1 MKDMDMN
8 HTKMNMNDMN
18 HTKMNMNDSNAMQ
31 MDHSKM
37 DMSDMDMSGSHMMMH
52 GGHMMDMGDLR
63 KKFWISLVLA
73 IPVFILSPFMG
84 INLPF
89 QAHFPGSDW
98 VVLILA
104 SILFFYGGKPFITGA
119 RGELAEKQPAM
130 MTLITMG
137 ISVAYIYSLYAF
149 VMNDLIHSKTHVMD
163 FFWELASLIV
173 IMLLGHWIEMKSTMS
188 AGNALQKIASLV
200 PNTVHMVHGDTTMDH
215 DISMVKSNDIVEIRA
230 GESIPLDGHIIS
242 GESYINESL
251 ITGESKAIKKGLG
264 QKVVGGSINGEGTIR
279 VQVDKTASEGYL
291 SQISKL
297 VSDAQGSRS
306 KTQMLADRVSSW
318 LFYAALS
325 VGILAFIYWL
335 IFGDMNTALNRLV
348 TVLVIACPHAL
359 GLAIPL
365 VMSRSTSI
373 AATNGLI
380 IRDNQAMEN
389 SRKID
394 YIAMDKTGTLTEG
407 KFTVNGL
414 QSADKSID
422 NEKLLS
428 IIAGIESGSS
438 HPIAN
443 SVVQYAKDKKVEPT
457 ILDNIQAIKGYG
469 MSGQLND
476 QTYYLVNMKY
486 LNENKINVDK
496 TLVQTYLDKGN
507 TISYLVVDQKVLGFV
522 ALGDRIKKNTVE
534 FIKELK
540 ARNITP
546 IMLTGDN
553 KEAAA
558 IMAKQM
564 GITEFRAEL
573 LPEDK
578 NQVIKQLELD
588 GHHVMMVGDG
598 INDAPSL
605 AAATIGVAIGAGTD
619 VAIDSADVIL
629 YNSDPSDIIK
639 FLKLSHNTYRK
650 TVENLWWGAGY
661 NIIAIPLAAGILAGI
676 GFVLSPAVGAVVMS
690 LSTVVVALNALTLKM

>member
-1 MKDMDMN
+1 MNNEEMHDMKNMD
-8 HTKMNMNDMN
+8 
-18 HTKMNMNDSNAMQ
+18 
-31 MDHSKM
+31 MDHST
-37 DMSDMDMSGSHMMMH
+37 MDMSGSHMMMH

-63 KKFWISLVLA
+63 QKFWISLVLA

-84 INLPF
+84 LNLPF
-89 QAHFPGSDW
+89 QVQFPGSDW
-98 VVLILA
+98 IVLVLA
-104 SILFFYGGKPFITGA
+104 TILFFYGGKPFITGA
-119 RGELAEKQPAM
+119 KGELMSKQPAM

-149 VMNDLIHSKTHVMD
+149 VENNLLHSSTHIMD

-200 PNTVHMVHGDTTMDH
+200 PSKVHMVHDDQTMDH
-215 DISMVKSNDIVEIRA
+215 DISMVKAGNVIEVRA
-230 GESIPLDGHIIS
+230 GESVPLDGHIIS
-242 GESYINESL
+242 GSSYINESL
-251 ITGESKAIKKGLG
+251 ITGESKAIKKEVSS
-264 QKVVGGSINGEGTIR
+264 KVVGGSINGEGTIR
-279 VQVDKTASEGYL
+279 VKVDKSANEGYL

-297 VSDAQGSRS
+297 VSDAQNNRS
-306 KTQMLADRVSSW
+306 KTQMLADKVSSW
-318 LFYAALS
+318 LFYAALT
-325 VGILAFIYWL
+325 VGIIAFVYWL

-348 TVLVIACPHAL
+348 AVLVIACPHAL

-394 YIAMDKTGTLTEG
+394 YVAMDKTGTLTEG

-414 QSADKSID
+414 QSVDKSID
-422 NEKLLS
+422 NKNLLA
-428 IIAGIESGSS
+428 IIAGIEGGSS
-438 HPIAN
+438 HPIA
-443 SVVQYAKDKKVEPT
+443 SSIVSYAKDKEIQPAA
-457 ILDNIQAIKGYG
+457 IDNIKALKGYG
-469 MSGQLND
+469 MSASFDNRQ
-476 QTYYLVNMKY
+476 YYLVNMKY
-486 LNENKINVDK
+486 LNEHEISLDK
-496 TLVQTYLDKGN
+496 KLVQTYLDKGN
-507 TISYLVVDQKVLGFV
+507 TISYLVADKRVLGFV
-522 ALGDRIKKNTVE
+522 ALGDRIKKNTIE

-564 GITEFRAEL
+564 GIDEFRAEL

-578 NQVIKQLELD
+578 HQVIKQLELS
-588 GHHVMMVGDG
+588 GHHVLMVGDG

-605 AAATIGVAIGAGTD
+605 ASATIGVAIGAGTD
-619 VAIDSADVIL
+619 VAIDSADVVL

-639 FLKLSHNTYRK
+639 FLKLSHNTYKK

>member
-1 MKDMDMN
+1 MKDMNGM
-8 HTKMNMNDMN
+8 KMNDN
-18 HTKMNMNDSNAMQ
+18 
-31 MDHSKM
+31 DHSDM
-37 DMSDMDMSGSHMMMH
+37 DMSGMDMSGSHMMMH

-73 IPVFILSPFMG
+73 IPVFVLSPFMG
-84 INLPF
+84 LNLPF
-89 QAHFPGSDW
+89 QVQFPGSDW
-98 VVLILA
+98 IVLVLATILY
-104 SILFFYGGKPFITGA
+104 FYGGKPFITGA
-119 RGELAEKQPAM
+119 KGELQSKQPAM

-149 VMNDLIHSKTHVMD
+149 VMNDLVHSPQHIMD
-163 FFWELASLIV
+163 FFWELSSLIV

-200 PNTVHMVHGDTTMDH
+200 PDQVHMVHEGKTMDH
-215 DISMVKSNDIVEIRA
+215 DISMVKDGDVVEIRA
-230 GESIPLDGHIIS
+230 GESVPLDGHIVS
-242 GESYINESL
+242 GSSYINESL
-251 ITGESKAIKKGLG
+251 ITGESKAVKKEVGS
-264 QKVVGGSINGEGTIR
+264 KVVGGSINGEGTIR
-279 VQVDKTASEGYL
+279 VKVDKAANEGYL

-297 VSDAQGSRS
+297 VSDAQNNRS
-306 KTQMLADRVSSW
+306 KTQMLADKVSSW

-325 VGILAFIYWL
+325 VGIIAFVYWL

-348 TVLVIACPHAL
+348 AVLVIACPHAL

-414 QSADKSID
+414 KSID
-422 NEKLLS
+422 STIDDNKLLS
-428 IIAGIESGSS
+428 VIAGIESGSS

-443 SVVQYAKDKKVEPT
+443 SIVQYAKDKKIEIANFEDV
-457 ILDNIQAIKGYG
+457 QAIKGYG
-469 MSGQLND
+469 MSGKLESHE
-476 QTYYLVNMKY
+476 YYLVNMKY
-486 LNENKINVDK
+486 LKNENIPVDNK
-496 TLVQTYLDKGN
+496 LVQTYLDKGN
-507 TISYLVVDQKVLGFV
+507 TISYLVADKKVLGFV
-522 ALGDRIKKNTVE
+522 ALGDRIKKNTIE

-553 KEAAA
+553 KDAAA

-564 GITEFRAEL
+564 GIDEFRAEL

-578 NQVIKQLELD
+578 NKVIKQLELS

-629 YNSDPSDIIK
+629 YNSDPFDIIK
-639 FLKLSHNTYRK
+639 FLKLSHHTYQK

-661 NIIAIPLAAGILAGI
+661 NIIAIPLAAGILAGV
-676 GFVLSPAVGAVVMS
+676 GFVLSPAVGAIVMS
-690 LSTVVVALNALTLKM
+690 LSTVVVAINALTLKM

>member
-1 MKDMDMN
+1 MKDGENMKDMDMK
-8 HTKMNMNDMN
+8 HSDM
-18 HTKMNMNDSNAMQ
+18 K
-31 MDHSKM
+31 MDHSN
-37 DMSDMDMSGSHMMMH
+37 MSGGHDMMMH

-63 KKFWISLVLA
+63 QKFWISLVLA
-73 IPVFILSPFMG
+73 IPIFILSPFMG
-84 INLPF
+84 MKLPF
-89 QAHFPGSDW
+89 QFQFLGSDW
-98 VVLILA
+98 LVLVLA
-104 SILFFYGGKPFITGA
+104 SGLYFYGGKPFLTGA
-119 RGELAEKQPAM
+119 RGELAEKKPAM

-149 VMNDLIHSKTHVMD
+149 VMNDLLHSQNHIMD

-200 PNTVHMVHGDTTMDH
+200 PNQVHMVHDDKTMDH
-215 DISMVKSNDIVEIRA
+215 DISMVKAGDVVEIRA
-230 GESIPLDGHIIS
+230 GESIPLDGHVIS
-242 GESYINESL
+242 GESYVNESL
-251 ITGESKAIKKGLG
+251 ITGEPKAVKKTLDS
-264 QKVVGGSINGEGTIR
+264 KVVGGSINGEGTIR
-279 VQVDKTASEGYL
+279 VKVDKTAGEGYL

-297 VSDAQGSRS
+297 VSDAQNNRS
-306 KTQMLADRVSSW
+306 KTQILADRVSGW

-325 VGILAFIYWL
+325 VGIVAFIYWL
-335 IFGDMNTALNRLV
+335 IFGNLNTALNILV

-394 YIAMDKTGTLTEG
+394 YVAMDKTGTLTEG

-414 QSADKSID
+414 QSLDSSID
-422 NEKLLS
+422 NEKLLA

-438 HPIAN
+438 HPIA
-443 SVVQYAKDKKVEPT
+443 SSIVQYAKDQNVESVT
-457 ILDNIQAIKGYG
+457 LDDIQAIKGYG
-469 MSGQLND
+469 MSGTFDGNK
-476 QTYYLVNMKY
+476 YYLINMKY
-486 LNENKINVDK
+486 LNENKIPLDK
-496 TLVQTYLDKGN
+496 EKVQSYLDQGN
-507 TISYLVVDQKVLGFV
+507 TISYLVLEQKVLGFV
-522 ALGDRIKKNTVE
+522 ALGDRIKENTVQ
-534 FIKELK
+534 FIKDLK

-553 KEAAA
+553 KESAA

-564 GITEFRAEL
+564 GIDEFRAEL

-578 NQVIKQLELD
+578 HQVIEQLEAS
-588 GHHVMMVGDG
+588 GHHVLMVGDG

-619 VAIDSADVIL
+619 VAIDSADVVL

-661 NIIAIPLAAGILAGI
+661 NIIAIPLAAGVLAGV
-676 GFVLSPAVGAVVMS
+676 GFILSPAIGAVVMS
-690 LSTVVVALNALTLKM
+690 LSTVVVALNALTLRM

>member
-1 MKDMDMN
+1 MNNEEMHDMKNMD
-8 HTKMNMNDMN
+8 
-18 HTKMNMNDSNAMQ
+18 
-31 MDHSKM
+31 MDHSTM
-37 DMSDMDMSGSHMMMH
+37 DMSENHMMMH
-52 GGHMMDMGDLR
+52 GGHMMNMGDLR
-63 KKFWISLVLA
+63 QKFWISLVLA

-84 INLPF
+84 LNLPF
-89 QAHFPGSDW
+89 QVQFPGSDW
-98 VVLILA
+98 IVLVLA
-104 SILFFYGGKPFITGA
+104 TILFFYGGKPFISGA
-119 RGELAEKQPAM
+119 KGELMSKQPAM

-149 VMNDLIHSKTHVMD
+149 VENNLLHSSTHIMD

-200 PNTVHMVHGDTTMDH
+200 PSKVHMVHDDQTMDH
-215 DISMVKSNDIVEIRA
+215 DISMVKAGNIIEVRA
-230 GESIPLDGHIIS
+230 GESVPLDGHIIS
-242 GESYINESL
+242 GSSYINESL
-251 ITGESKAIKKGLG
+251 ITGESKAIKKEIGS
-264 QKVVGGSINGEGTIR
+264 KVVGGSINGEGTIR
-279 VQVDKTASEGYL
+279 VKVDKSSGEGYL

-297 VSDAQGSRS
+297 VSDAQNNRS

-318 LFYAALS
+318 LFYAALT
-325 VGILAFIYWL
+325 VGIIAFVYWL

-348 TVLVIACPHAL
+348 AVLVIACPHAL

-394 YIAMDKTGTLTEG
+394 YVAMDKTGTLTEG

-414 QSADKSID
+414 QSLDKSID
-422 NEKLLS
+422 SKNLLS
-428 IIAGIESGSS
+428 IIAGIEGGSS
-438 HPIAN
+438 HPIA
-443 SVVQYAKDKKVEPT
+443 SSIVSYAKDKEVQPAA
-457 ILDNIQAIKGYG
+457 IDNIQALKGYG
-469 MSGQLND
+469 MSASFDNRQ
-476 QTYYLVNMKY
+476 YYLVNMKY
-486 LNENKINVDK
+486 LNEHEISLNKK
-496 TLVQTYLDKGN
+496 LVQAYLDKGN
-507 TISYLVVDQKVLGFV
+507 TISYLVADKKVLGFV
-522 ALGDRIKKNTVE
+522 ALGDRIKKNTIE

-564 GITEFRAEL
+564 GIDEFRAEL

-578 NQVIKQLELD
+578 HQVIKQLELS

-605 AAATIGVAIGAGTD
+605 ASATIGVAIGAGTD
-619 VAIDSADVIL
+619 VAIDSADVVL

-639 FLKLSHNTYRK
+639 FLKLSHNTYKK

-661 NIIAIPLAAGILAGI
+661 NIIAIPLAAGILAGV

>member
-1 MKDMDMN
+1 
-8 HTKMNMNDMN
+8 
-18 HTKMNMNDSNAMQ
+18 
-31 MDHSKM
+31 
-37 DMSDMDMSGSHMMMH
+37 MMH

-84 INLPF
+84 LNLPF
-89 QAHFPGSDW
+89 QVHFPGSDW
-98 VVLILA
+98 VVLVLA
-104 SILFFYGGKPFITGA
+104 TILFFYGGKPFITGA

-149 VMNDLIHSKTHVMD
+149 VMNNLLHSANHIMD

-215 DISMVKSNDIVEIRA
+215 DISMVKADDAVEIRA
-230 GESIPLDGHIIS
+230 GESIPLDGYIIS
-242 GESYINESL
+242 GSSYVNESL
-251 ITGESKAIKKGLG
+251 ITGESKAVKKDLG
-264 QKVVGGSINGEGTIR
+264 SKVVGGSINGEGTIKIK
-279 VQVDKTASEGYL
+279 VDKAANEGYL

-297 VSDAQGSRS
+297 VSDAQNNRS

-325 VGILAFIYWL
+325 VGIIAFVYWL

-348 TVLVIACPHAL
+348 AVLVIACPHAL

-414 QSADKSID
+414 QSTDKSIT

-428 IIAGIESGSS
+428 VIAGIESGSS

-443 SVVQYAKDKKVEPT
+443 SVVQYAKDKKIT
-457 ILDNIQAIKGYG
+457 ATNLDNIQAIKGYG
-469 MSGQLND
+469 MSGELKN

-486 LNENKINVDK
+486 LNEKNISIDK
-496 TLVQTYLDKGN
+496 STVQTYLDKGN
-507 TISYLVVDQKVLGFV
+507 TISYLVLDQRVLGFV
-522 ALGDRIKKNTVE
+522 ALGATIKKNTIE

-564 GITEFRAEL
+564 GIDEFRAEL

-578 NQVIKQLELD
+578 NQVIKKLELD

-661 NIIAIPLAAGILAGI
+661 NIIAIPLAAGILAGV

>member
-1 MKDMDMN
+1 
-8 HTKMNMNDMN
+8 
-18 HTKMNMNDSNAMQ
+18 
-31 MDHSKM
+31 
-37 DMSDMDMSGSHMMMH
+37 
-52 GGHMMDMGDLR
+52 
-63 KKFWISLVLA
+63 
-73 IPVFILSPFMG
+73 
-84 INLPF
+84 
-89 QAHFPGSDW
+89 
-98 VVLILA
+98 
-104 SILFFYGGKPFITGA
+104 
-119 RGELAEKQPAM
+119 M

-149 VMNDLIHSKTHVMD
+149 VENNLLHSANHIMD

-215 DISMVKSNDIVEIRA
+215 DISMVKNSDVVEIRA

-242 GESYINESL
+242 GSSYVNESL
-251 ITGESKAIKKGLG
+251 ITGESKAVKKDLG
-264 QKVVGGSINGEGTIR
+264 SKVVGGSINGEGTIK
-279 VQVDKTASEGYL
+279 VQVEKAANEGYL

-297 VSDAQGSRS
+297 VSDAQNNRS
-306 KTQMLADRVSSW
+306 KTQLLADKVSSW

-325 VGILAFIYWL
+325 VGIIAFVYWL

-348 TVLVIACPHAL
+348 AVLVIACPHAL

-414 QSADKSID
+414 QSTDDSID
-422 NEKLLS
+422 NQKLLAL
-428 IIAGIESGSS
+428 IAGIEGGSS
-438 HPIAN
+438 HPIA
-443 SVVQYAKDKKVEPT
+443 SSIVQYAKDQKITPT
-457 ILDNIQAIKGYG
+457 VLDNIQAIKGYG
-469 MSGQLND
+469 MSAELANQK
-476 QTYYLVNMKY
+476 YYLVNMKY
-486 LNENKINVDK
+486 LNENKISVDK
-496 TLVQTYLDKGN
+496 KLVQTYLDKGN
-507 TISYLVVDQKVLGFV
+507 TISYLVLGQKVLGFV
-522 ALGDRIKKNTVE
+522 ALGDRIKANTIE

-564 GITEFRAEL
+564 GIDEFRAEL

-578 NQVIKQLELD
+578 NEVIKELELD

-661 NIIAIPLAAGILAGI
+661 NIIAIPLAAGILAGV
-676 GFVLSPAVGAVVMS
+676 GFVLSPAVGAVIMS

>member
-1 MKDMDMN
+1 MHDMKNMD
-8 HTKMNMNDMN
+8 
-18 HTKMNMNDSNAMQ
+18 
-31 MDHSKM
+31 MDHST
-37 DMSDMDMSGSHMMMH
+37 MDMSGNHMMMH
-52 GGHMMDMGDLR
+52 GGHMMNMGDLR
-63 KKFWISLVLA
+63 QKFWISLVLA

-84 INLPF
+84 LKLPF
-89 QAHFPGSDW
+89 QVQFPGSDW
-98 VVLILA
+98 IVLVLA
-104 SILFFYGGKPFITGA
+104 TILFFYGGKPFISGA
-119 RGELAEKQPAM
+119 KGELMSKQPAM

-149 VMNDLIHSKTHVMD
+149 VENNLLHSSTHIMD

-200 PNTVHMVHGDTTMDH
+200 PSKVHMVHDDQTMDH
-215 DISMVKSNDIVEIRA
+215 DISMVKAGNIIEVRA
-230 GESIPLDGHIIS
+230 GESVPLDGHIIS
-242 GESYINESL
+242 GSSYINESL
-251 ITGESKAIKKGLG
+251 ITGESKAIKKEIGS
-264 QKVVGGSINGEGTIR
+264 KVVGGSINGEGTIR
-279 VQVDKTASEGYL
+279 VKVDKSSGEGYL

-297 VSDAQGSRS
+297 VSDAQNNRS

-318 LFYAALS
+318 LFYAALT
-325 VGILAFIYWL
+325 VGIIAFVYWL

-348 TVLVIACPHAL
+348 AVLVIACPHAL

-394 YIAMDKTGTLTEG
+394 YVAMDKTGTLTEG

-414 QSADKSID
+414 QSLDKSID
-422 NEKLLS
+422 SKNLLS
-428 IIAGIESGSS
+428 IIAGIEGGSS
-438 HPIAN
+438 HPIA
-443 SVVQYAKDKKVEPT
+443 SSIVSYAKDKEVQPAA
-457 ILDNIQAIKGYG
+457 IDNIQALKGYG
-469 MSGQLND
+469 MSASFDNRQ
-476 QTYYLVNMKY
+476 YYLVNMKY
-486 LNENKINVDK
+486 LNEHEISLDK
-496 TLVQTYLDKGN
+496 KLVQTYLDKGN
-507 TISYLVVDQKVLGFV
+507 TISYLVADKKVLGFV
-522 ALGDRIKKNTVE
+522 ALGDRIKKNTIE

-564 GITEFRAEL
+564 GIDEFRAEL

-578 NQVIKQLELD
+578 HQVIKQLELS

-605 AAATIGVAIGAGTD
+605 ASATIGVAIGAGTD
-619 VAIDSADVIL
+619 VAIDSADVVL

-639 FLKLSHNTYRK
+639 FLKLSHNTYKK

-661 NIIAIPLAAGILAGI
+661 NIIAIPLAAGILAGV

>member
-1 MKDMDMN
+1 MHDMKNMD
-8 HTKMNMNDMN
+8 
-18 HTKMNMNDSNAMQ
+18 
-31 MDHSKM
+31 MDHST
-37 DMSDMDMSGSHMMMH
+37 MDMSGNHMMMH

-63 KKFWISLVLA
+63 QKFWISLVLA

-84 INLPF
+84 LNLPF
-89 QAHFPGSDW
+89 QVQFPGSDW
-98 VVLILA
+98 IVLVLA
-104 SILFFYGGKPFITGA
+104 TILFFYGGKPFISGA
-119 RGELAEKQPAM
+119 KGELMSKQPAM

-149 VMNDLIHSKTHVMD
+149 VENNLLHSSTHIMD

-200 PNTVHMVHGDTTMDH
+200 PSKVHMVHDDQTMDH
-215 DISMVKSNDIVEIRA
+215 DISMVKAGNIVEVRA

-242 GESYINESL
+242 GSSYINESL
-251 ITGESKAIKKGLG
+251 ITGESKAIKKEVGS
-264 QKVVGGSINGEGTIR
+264 KVVGGSINGEGTIR
-279 VQVDKTASEGYL
+279 VKVDKSSGEGYL

-297 VSDAQGSRS
+297 VSDAQNNRS

-318 LFYAALS
+318 LFYAALT
-325 VGILAFIYWL
+325 VGIIAFVYWL

-348 TVLVIACPHAL
+348 AVLVIACPHAL

-394 YIAMDKTGTLTEG
+394 YVAMDKTGTLTEG
-407 KFTVNGL
+407 KFIVNGL
-414 QSADKSID
+414 ESLDKSID
-422 NEKLLS
+422 NKNLLS
-428 IIAGIESGSS
+428 IIAGIEGGSS
-438 HPIAN
+438 HPIA
-443 SVVQYAKDKKVEPT
+443 SSIVSYAKDKEVQPAA
-457 ILDNIQAIKGYG
+457 IDNIQALKGYG
-469 MSGQLND
+469 MSASFDNRQ
-476 QTYYLVNMKY
+476 YYLVNMKY
-486 LNENKINVDK
+486 LNEHEISLDK
-496 TLVQTYLDKGN
+496 KLVQTYLDKGN
-507 TISYLVVDQKVLGFV
+507 TISYLVADKKILGFV
-522 ALGDRIKKNTVE
+522 ALGDRIKKNTIE

-564 GITEFRAEL
+564 GIDEFRAEL

-578 NQVIKQLELD
+578 HQVIKQLELS

-605 AAATIGVAIGAGTD
+605 ASATIGVAIGAGTD
-619 VAIDSADVIL
+619 VAIDSADVVL

-639 FLKLSHNTYRK
+639 FLKLSHNTYKK

>member
-1 MKDMDMN
+1 MNNEEMHDMKNMD
-8 HTKMNMNDMN
+8 
-18 HTKMNMNDSNAMQ
+18 
-31 MDHSKM
+31 MDHST
-37 DMSDMDMSGSHMMMH
+37 MDMSGSHMMMH

-63 KKFWISLVLA
+63 QKFWISLVLA

-84 INLPF
+84 LNLPF
-89 QAHFPGSDW
+89 QVQFPGSDW
-98 VVLILA
+98 IVLVLA
-104 SILFFYGGKPFITGA
+104 TILFFYGGKPFISGA
-119 RGELAEKQPAM
+119 KGELMSKQPAM

-149 VMNDLIHSKTHVMD
+149 VENNLLHSSTHIMD

-200 PNTVHMVHGDTTMDH
+200 PSKVHMVHDDQTMDH
-215 DISMVKSNDIVEIRA
+215 DISMVKAGNVIEVRA
-230 GESIPLDGHIIS
+230 GESVPLDGHIIS
-242 GESYINESL
+242 GSSYINESL
-251 ITGESKAIKKGLG
+251 ITGESKAVKKEVDS
-264 QKVVGGSINGEGTIR
+264 KVVGGSINGEGTIR
-279 VQVDKTASEGYL
+279 VKVDKSANEGYL

-297 VSDAQGSRS
+297 VSDAQNNRS
-306 KTQMLADRVSSW
+306 KTQMLADKVSSW

-325 VGILAFIYWL
+325 VGIIAFVYWL

-348 TVLVIACPHAL
+348 AVLVIACPHAL

-394 YIAMDKTGTLTEG
+394 YVAMDKTGTLTEG

-414 QSADKSID
+414 QSLDKSID
-422 NEKLLS
+422 NKNLLA
-428 IIAGIESGSS
+428 IIAGIEGGSS
-438 HPIAN
+438 HPIA
-443 SVVQYAKDKKVEPT
+443 SSIVSYAKDKEIQPAA
-457 ILDNIQAIKGYG
+457 IDNIQALKGYG
-469 MSGQLND
+469 MSASFDNRQ
-476 QTYYLVNMKY
+476 YYLVNMKY
-486 LNENKINVDK
+486 LNEHEISLDK
-496 TLVQTYLDKGN
+496 KLVQTYLDKGN
-507 TISYLVVDQKVLGFV
+507 TISYLVADKKVLGFV
-522 ALGDRIKKNTVE
+522 ALGDRIKKNTIE

-564 GITEFRAEL
+564 GIDEFRAEL

-578 NQVIKQLELD
+578 HQVIKQLELS
-588 GHHVMMVGDG
+588 GHHVLMVGDG

-605 AAATIGVAIGAGTD
+605 ASATIGVAIGAGTD
-619 VAIDSADVIL
+619 VAIDSADVVL

-639 FLKLSHNTYRK
+639 FLKLSHNTYKK

>member
-1 MKDMDMN
+1 MNNEEMHDMKNMD
-8 HTKMNMNDMN
+8 
-18 HTKMNMNDSNAMQ
+18 
-31 MDHSKM
+31 MDHST
-37 DMSDMDMSGSHMMMH
+37 MDMSGSHMMMH

-63 KKFWISLVLA
+63 QKFWISLVLA

-84 INLPF
+84 LNLPF
-89 QAHFPGSDW
+89 QVQFPGSDW
-98 VVLILA
+98 IVLVLA
-104 SILFFYGGKPFITGA
+104 TILFFYGGKPFISGA
-119 RGELAEKQPAM
+119 KGELMSKQPAM

-149 VMNDLIHSKTHVMD
+149 VENNLLHSSTHIMD

-200 PNTVHMVHGDTTMDH
+200 PSKVHMVHDDQTMDH
-215 DISMVKSNDIVEIRA
+215 DISMVKAGNVIEVRA
-230 GESIPLDGHIIS
+230 GESVPLDGHIIS
-242 GESYINESL
+242 GSSYINESL
-251 ITGESKAIKKGLG
+251 ITGESKAVKKEIDS
-264 QKVVGGSINGEGTIR
+264 KVVGGSINGEGTIR
-279 VQVDKTASEGYL
+279 VKVDKSANDGYL

-297 VSDAQGSRS
+297 VSDAQNNRS
-306 KTQMLADRVSSW
+306 KTQMLADKVSSW

-325 VGILAFIYWL
+325 VGIIAFVYWL

-348 TVLVIACPHAL
+348 AVLVIACPHAL

-394 YIAMDKTGTLTEG
+394 YVAMDKTGTLTEG

-414 QSADKSID
+414 QSLDKSID
-422 NEKLLS
+422 NKNLLA
-428 IIAGIESGSS
+428 IIAGIEGGSS
-438 HPIAN
+438 HPIA
-443 SVVQYAKDKKVEPT
+443 SSIVSYAKDKEIQPAA
-457 ILDNIQAIKGYG
+457 IDNIQALKGYG
-469 MSGQLND
+469 MSASFDNRQ
-476 QTYYLVNMKY
+476 YYLVNMKY
-486 LNENKINVDK
+486 LNEHEISLDK
-496 TLVQTYLDKGN
+496 KLVQTYLDKGN
-507 TISYLVVDQKVLGFV
+507 TISYLVADKKVLGFV
-522 ALGDRIKKNTVE
+522 ALGDRIKKNTIE

-564 GITEFRAEL
+564 GIDEFRAEL

-578 NQVIKQLELD
+578 HQVIKQLELS
-588 GHHVMMVGDG
+588 GHHVLMVGDG

-605 AAATIGVAIGAGTD
+605 ASATIGVAIGAGTD
-619 VAIDSADVIL
+619 VAIDSADVVL

-639 FLKLSHNTYRK
+639 FLKLSHNTYKK

>member
-1 MKDMDMN
+1 MNNEEMHDMKNMD
-8 HTKMNMNDMN
+8 
-18 HTKMNMNDSNAMQ
+18 
-31 MDHSKM
+31 MDHST
-37 DMSDMDMSGSHMMMH
+37 MDMSGNHMMMH
-52 GGHMMDMGDLR
+52 GGHMMNMGDLR
-63 KKFWISLVLA
+63 QKFWISLVLA

-84 INLPF
+84 LNLPF
-89 QAHFPGSDW
+89 QVQFPGSDW
-98 VVLILA
+98 IVLVLA
-104 SILFFYGGKPFITGA
+104 TILFFYGGKPFISGA
-119 RGELAEKQPAM
+119 KGELMSKQPAM

-149 VMNDLIHSKTHVMD
+149 VENNLLHSSTHIMD

-200 PNTVHMVHGDTTMDH
+200 PSKVHMVHDDQTMDH
-215 DISMVKSNDIVEIRA
+215 DISMVKAGNVIEVRA
-230 GESIPLDGHIIS
+230 GESVPLDGHIIS
-242 GESYINESL
+242 GSSYINESL
-251 ITGESKAIKKGLG
+251 ITGESKAVKKEVGS
-264 QKVVGGSINGEGTIR
+264 KVVGGSINGEGTIR
-279 VQVDKTASEGYL
+279 VKVDKSANEGYL

-297 VSDAQGSRS
+297 VSDAQNNRS
-306 KTQMLADRVSSW
+306 KTQMLADKVSSW

-325 VGILAFIYWL
+325 VGIIAFVYWL

-348 TVLVIACPHAL
+348 AVLVIACPHAL

-394 YIAMDKTGTLTEG
+394 YVAMDKTGTLTEG

-414 QSADKSID
+414 QSLDKSID
-422 NEKLLS
+422 NKNLLA
-428 IIAGIESGSS
+428 IIAGIEGGSS
-438 HPIAN
+438 HPIA
-443 SVVQYAKDKKVEPT
+443 SSIVSYAKDKEIQPAA
-457 ILDNIQAIKGYG
+457 IDNIQALKGYG
-469 MSGQLND
+469 MSASFDNRQ
-476 QTYYLVNMKY
+476 YYLVNMKY
-486 LNENKINVDK
+486 LSEHEISLDK
-496 TLVQTYLDKGN
+496 KLVQTYLDKGN
-507 TISYLVVDQKVLGFV
+507 TISYLVADKKVLGFV
-522 ALGDRIKKNTVE
+522 ALGDRIKKNTIE

-564 GITEFRAEL
+564 GIDEFRAEL

-578 NQVIKQLELD
+578 HQVIKQLELS
-588 GHHVMMVGDG
+588 GHHVLMVGDG

-605 AAATIGVAIGAGTD
+605 ASATIGVAIGAGTD
-619 VAIDSADVIL
+619 VAIDSADVVL

-639 FLKLSHNTYRK
+639 FLKLSHNTYKK

>member
-1 MKDMDMN
+1 MKDMDGM
-8 HTKMNMNDMN
+8 K
-18 HTKMNMNDSNAMQ
+18 
-31 MDHSKM
+31 MDHDMSGM
-37 DMSDMDMSGSHMMMH
+37 DMSNDHMMMH
-52 GGHMMDMGDLR
+52 GGHMMDMGDLK

-84 INLPF
+84 LNLPF
-89 QAHFPGSDW
+89 QVQFPGSDW
-98 VVLILA
+98 IVLVLA
-104 SILFFYGGKPFITGA
+104 TILFFYGGKPFITGA
-119 RGELAEKQPAM
+119 KGELASKQPAM

-149 VMNDLIHSKTHVMD
+149 VMNNLVHSSNHIMD

-188 AGNALQKIASLV
+188 AGNALQKIATLV
-200 PNTVHMVHGDTTMDH
+200 PDQVHMVHGNETMDH
-215 DISMVKSNDIVEIRA
+215 DISMVKKDDIVEIRA
-230 GESIPLDGHIIS
+230 GESVPLDGHIVS
-242 GESYINESL
+242 GNSYVNESL
-251 ITGESKAIKKGLG
+251 ITGESKAIKKDVGS
-264 QKVVGGSINGEGTIR
+264 KVVGGSINGEGTIR
-279 VQVDKTASEGYL
+279 VKVDKTANEGYL

-297 VSDAQGSRS
+297 VADAQNNRS
-306 KTQMLADRVSSW
+306 KTQQLADKVSSW

-325 VGILAFIYWL
+325 VGIIAFVYWL

-348 TVLVIACPHAL
+348 AVLVIACPHAL

-407 KFTVNGL
+407 KFTVNGVISL
-414 QSADKSID
+414 SDLTED
-422 NEKLLS
+422 KLLS
-428 IIAGIESGSS
+428 LVSGLESGSS
-438 HPIAN
+438 HPIA
-443 SVVQYAKDKKVEPT
+443 SSIVKYAQDKKISATDFTDV
-457 ILDNIQAIKGYG
+457 QAIKGYG
-469 MSGQLND
+469 MSGSID
-476 QTYYLVNMKY
+476 KKTYYLVNLKY
-486 LNENKINVDK
+486 LKKENIPVDNK
-496 TLVQTYLDKGN
+496 LVKTYLDKGN
-507 TISYLVVDQKVLGFV
+507 TISYLVTDKKVLGFI
-522 ALGDRIKKNTVE
+522 ALGDKIKKNTIE
-534 FIKELK
+534 FIKQLK

-553 KEAAA
+553 QAAA
-558 IMAKQM
+558 ATMAKQM
-564 GITEFRAEL
+564 GIEEFRAEL

-578 NQVIKQLELD
+578 NRVIKDLELA

-661 NIIAIPLAAGILAGI
+661 NIVAIPLAAGILAGV

-690 LSTVVVALNALTLKM
+690 LSTVVVAINALLLKM

>member
-1 MKDMDMN
+1 MNNEEMHDMKNMD
-8 HTKMNMNDMN
+8 
-18 HTKMNMNDSNAMQ
+18 
-31 MDHSKM
+31 MDHST
-37 DMSDMDMSGSHMMMH
+37 MDMSGSHMMMH

-63 KKFWISLVLA
+63 QKFWISLVLA

-84 INLPF
+84 LNLPF
-89 QAHFPGSDW
+89 QVQFPGSDW
-98 VVLILA
+98 IVLVLA
-104 SILFFYGGKPFITGA
+104 TILFFYGGKPFISGA
-119 RGELAEKQPAM
+119 KGELMSKQPAM

-149 VMNDLIHSKTHVMD
+149 VENNLLHSSTHIMD

-200 PNTVHMVHGDTTMDH
+200 PSKVHMVHDDQTMDH
-215 DISMVKSNDIVEIRA
+215 DISMVKAGNVIEVRA
-230 GESIPLDGHIIS
+230 GESVPLDGHIIS
-242 GESYINESL
+242 GSSYINESL
-251 ITGESKAIKKGLG
+251 ITGESKAVKKEVGS
-264 QKVVGGSINGEGTIR
+264 KVVGGSINGEGTIR
-279 VQVDKTASEGYL
+279 VKVDKSANEGYL

-297 VSDAQGSRS
+297 VSDAQNNRS
-306 KTQMLADRVSSW
+306 KTQMLADKVSSW

-325 VGILAFIYWL
+325 VGIIAFVYWL

-348 TVLVIACPHAL
+348 AVLVIACPHAL

-394 YIAMDKTGTLTEG
+394 YVAMDKTGTLTEG

-414 QSADKSID
+414 QSLDKSID
-422 NEKLLS
+422 NKNLLA
-428 IIAGIESGSS
+428 IIAGIEGGSS
-438 HPIAN
+438 HPIA
-443 SVVQYAKDKKVEPT
+443 SSIVSYAKDKEIQPAA
-457 ILDNIQAIKGYG
+457 IDNIQALKGYG
-469 MSGQLND
+469 MSASFDNRQ
-476 QTYYLVNMKY
+476 YYLVNMKY
-486 LNENKINVDK
+486 LNEHEISLDK
-496 TLVQTYLDKGN
+496 KLVQTYLDKGN
-507 TISYLVVDQKVLGFV
+507 TISYLVADKKVLGFV
-522 ALGDRIKKNTVE
+522 ALGDRIKKNTIE

-564 GITEFRAEL
+564 GIDEFRAEL

-578 NQVIKQLELD
+578 HQVIKQLELS
-588 GHHVMMVGDG
+588 GHHVLMVGDG

-605 AAATIGVAIGAGTD
+605 ASATIGVAIGAGTD
-619 VAIDSADVIL
+619 VAIDSADVVL

-639 FLKLSHNTYRK
+639 FLKLSHNTYKK

>member
-1 MKDMDMN
+1 MENMKNHDMHNMDDMN
-8 HTKMNMNDMN
+8 MGDMGN
-18 HTKMNMNDSNAMQ
+18 
-31 MDHSKM
+31 
-37 DMSDMDMSGSHMMMH
+37 GHMMMH

-84 INLPF
+84 LHLPF
-89 QAHFPGSDW
+89 QFQFPGSDW
-98 VVLILA
+98 IVLILS
-104 SILFFYGGKPFITGA
+104 SILFFYGGKPFLNGA
-119 RGELAEKQPAM
+119 KGELQSKQPAM

-149 VMNDLIHSKTHVMD
+149 VMNNFFGSANIMD

-173 IMLLGHWIEMKSTMS
+173 IMLLGHWIEMKSTMD

-200 PNTVHMVHGDTTMDH
+200 PSQVHMVHGDTTMDH
-215 DISMVKSNDIVEIRA
+215 DIGMVKADDIIEIRA
-230 GESIPLDGHIIS
+230 GESVPLDGEIIQ

-251 ITGESKAIKKGLG
+251 ITGESKAVKKGIG
-264 QKVVGGSINGEGTIR
+264 KKVVGGSINGDGTIR
-279 VQVDKTASEGYL
+279 VKVTKSSKEGYL

-297 VSDAQGSRS
+297 VNDAQNNKS
-306 KTQMLADRVSSW
+306 KTQALADKVSGW
-318 LFYAALS
+318 LFYAAVTAGLLS
-325 VGILAFIYWL
+325 FIYWL
-335 IFGDMNTALNRLV
+335 IFGDMNMALNRLV

-394 YIAMDKTGTLTEG
+394 YVVMDKTGTLTEG
-407 KFTVNGL
+407 KFTVNGM
-414 QSADKSID
+414 QSLDKNYD
-422 NEKLLS
+422 DKKVLGL
-428 IIAGIESGSS
+428 IAGLESGSS
-438 HPIAN
+438 HPIASGVIN
-443 SVVQYAKDKKVEPT
+443 YAKSEN
-457 ILDNIQAIKGYG
+457 ILADTLTNIKAIKGYG
-469 MSGQLND
+469 MSGQKD
-476 QTYYLVNMKY
+476 GQEYLLINMKY
-486 LNENKINVDK
+486 LQENNISIDK
-496 TLVQTYLDKGN
+496 TVIQPYLDKGN
-507 TISYLVVDQKVLGFV
+507 TISYLVSDKKIIGFI
-522 ALGDRIKKNTVE
+522 ALGDRIKKNSIQ
-534 FIKELK
+534 FIKDLK

-546 IMLTGDN
+546 VMLTGDN
-553 KEAAA
+553 KESAT
-558 IMAKQM
+558 IMAKQL
-564 GITEFRAEL
+564 GIDEFKAEL

-578 NQVIKQLELD
+578 HGFIKNLELT

-605 AAATIGVAIGAGTD
+605 ASATVGVAIGAGTD
-619 VAIDSADVIL
+619 VAIDSADVVL

-639 FLKLSHNTYRK
+639 FLNLSHKTYRK
-650 TVENLWWGAGY
+650 MVENLWWGAGY
-661 NIIAIPLAAGILAGI
+661 NILAIPLAAGILAGV

-690 LSTVVVALNALTLKM
+690 LSTVIVALNAMTLK

>member
-1 MKDMDMN
+1 MNNEEMHDMKNMD
-8 HTKMNMNDMN
+8 
-18 HTKMNMNDSNAMQ
+18 
-31 MDHSKM
+31 MDHST
-37 DMSDMDMSGSHMMMH
+37 MDMSGSHMMMH

-63 KKFWISLVLA
+63 QKFWISLVLA

-84 INLPF
+84 LNLPF
-89 QAHFPGSDW
+89 QVQFPGSDW
-98 VVLILA
+98 IVLVLA
-104 SILFFYGGKPFITGA
+104 TILFFYGGKPFISGA
-119 RGELAEKQPAM
+119 KGELMSKQPAM

-137 ISVAYIYSLYAF
+137 ISVAYVYSLYAF
-149 VMNDLIHSKTHVMD
+149 VENNLLHSSTHIMD

-200 PNTVHMVHGDTTMDH
+200 PSKVHMIHDDQTMDH
-215 DISMVKSNDIVEIRA
+215 DISMVKAGNVIEVRA
-230 GESIPLDGHIIS
+230 GESVPLDGHIIS
-242 GESYINESL
+242 GSSYINESL
-251 ITGESKAIKKGLG
+251 ITGESKAIKKEVSS
-264 QKVVGGSINGEGTIR
+264 KVVGGSINGEGTIR
-279 VQVDKTASEGYL
+279 VKVDKSANEGYL

-297 VSDAQGSRS
+297 VSDAQNNRS
-306 KTQMLADRVSSW
+306 KTQMLADKVSSW
-318 LFYAALS
+318 LFYAALT
-325 VGILAFIYWL
+325 VGIIAFVYWL

-348 TVLVIACPHAL
+348 AVLVIACPHAL

-365 VMSRSTSI
+365 VMSCSTSI

-394 YIAMDKTGTLTEG
+394 YVAMDKTGTLTEG

-414 QSADKSID
+414 QSLDKSID
-422 NEKLLS
+422 NKNLLA
-428 IIAGIESGSS
+428 IIAGIEGGSS
-438 HPIAN
+438 HPIA
-443 SVVQYAKDKKVEPT
+443 SSIVSYAKDKEIQPAA
-457 ILDNIQAIKGYG
+457 IDNIQALKGYG
-469 MSGQLND
+469 MSASFDNRQ
-476 QTYYLVNMKY
+476 YYLVNMKY
-486 LNENKINVDK
+486 LNEHEISLDK
-496 TLVQTYLDKGN
+496 KLVQTYLDKGN
-507 TISYLVVDQKVLGFV
+507 TISYLVADKKVLGFV
-522 ALGDRIKKNTVE
+522 ALGDRIKKNTIE

-564 GITEFRAEL
+564 GIDEFRAEL

-578 NQVIKQLELD
+578 HQVIKQLELS
-588 GHHVMMVGDG
+588 GHHVLMVGDG

-605 AAATIGVAIGAGTD
+605 ASATIGVAIGAGTD
-619 VAIDSADVIL
+619 VAIDSADVVL

-639 FLKLSHNTYRK
+639 FLKLSHNTYKK

>member
-1 MKDMDMN
+1 MNNEEMHDMKNMD
-8 HTKMNMNDMN
+8 
-18 HTKMNMNDSNAMQ
+18 
-31 MDHSKM
+31 MDHST
-37 DMSDMDMSGSHMMMH
+37 MDMSGNHMMMH
-52 GGHMMDMGDLR
+52 GGHMMNMGDLR
-63 KKFWISLVLA
+63 QKFWISLVLA

-84 INLPF
+84 LKLPF
-89 QAHFPGSDW
+89 QVQFPGSDW
-98 VVLILA
+98 IVLVLA
-104 SILFFYGGKPFITGA
+104 TILFFYGGKPFISGA
-119 RGELAEKQPAM
+119 KGELMSKQPAM

-149 VMNDLIHSKTHVMD
+149 VENNLLHSSTHIMD

-200 PNTVHMVHGDTTMDH
+200 PSKVHMVHDDQTMDH
-215 DISMVKSNDIVEIRA
+215 DISMVKAGNIIEVRA
-230 GESIPLDGHIIS
+230 GESVPLDGHIIS
-242 GESYINESL
+242 GSSYINESL
-251 ITGESKAIKKGLG
+251 ITGESKAIKKEVGS
-264 QKVVGGSINGEGTIR
+264 KVVGGSINGEGTIR
-279 VQVDKTASEGYL
+279 VKVDKSSGEGYL

-297 VSDAQGSRS
+297 VSDAQNNRS

-318 LFYAALS
+318 LFYAALT
-325 VGILAFIYWL
+325 VGIIAFVYWL

-348 TVLVIACPHAL
+348 AVLVIACPHAL

-394 YIAMDKTGTLTEG
+394 YVAMDKTGTLTEG

-414 QSADKSID
+414 QSLDKSID
-422 NEKLLS
+422 SKNLLS
-428 IIAGIESGSS
+428 IIAGIEGGSS
-438 HPIAN
+438 HPIA
-443 SVVQYAKDKKVEPT
+443 SSIVSYAKDKEVQPAA
-457 ILDNIQAIKGYG
+457 IDNIQALKGYG
-469 MSGQLND
+469 MSASFDNRQ
-476 QTYYLVNMKY
+476 YYLVNMKY
-486 LNENKINVDK
+486 LNEHEISLDK
-496 TLVQTYLDKGN
+496 KLVQTYLDKGN
-507 TISYLVVDQKVLGFV
+507 TISYLVADKKVLGFV
-522 ALGDRIKKNTVE
+522 ALGDRIKKNTIE

-564 GITEFRAEL
+564 GIDEFRAEL

-578 NQVIKQLELD
+578 HQVIKQLELS

-605 AAATIGVAIGAGTD
+605 ASATIGVAIGAGTD
-619 VAIDSADVIL
+619 VAIDSADVVL

-639 FLKLSHNTYRK
+639 FLKLSHNTYKK

-661 NIIAIPLAAGILAGI
+661 NIIAIPLAAGILAGV

>member
-1 MKDMDMN
+1 MNNEEMHDMKNMD
-8 HTKMNMNDMN
+8 
-18 HTKMNMNDSNAMQ
+18 
-31 MDHSKM
+31 MDHST
-37 DMSDMDMSGSHMMMH
+37 MDMSGSHMMMH

-63 KKFWISLVLA
+63 QKFWISLVLA

-84 INLPF
+84 LNLPF
-89 QAHFPGSDW
+89 QVQFPGSDW
-98 VVLILA
+98 IVLVLA
-104 SILFFYGGKPFITGA
+104 TILFFYGGKPFISGA
-119 RGELAEKQPAM
+119 KGELMSKQPAM

-149 VMNDLIHSKTHVMD
+149 VENNLLHSSTHIMD

-200 PNTVHMVHGDTTMDH
+200 PSKVHMVHDDQTMDH
-215 DISMVKSNDIVEIRA
+215 DISMVKAGNVIEVRA
-230 GESIPLDGHIIS
+230 GESVPLDGHIIS
-242 GESYINESL
+242 GSSYINESL
-251 ITGESKAIKKGLG
+251 ITGESKAIKKEVSS
-264 QKVVGGSINGEGTIR
+264 KVVGGSINGEGTIR
-279 VQVDKTASEGYL
+279 VKVDKSANEGYL

-297 VSDAQGSRS
+297 VSDAQNNRS
-306 KTQMLADRVSSW
+306 KTQMLADKVSSW

-325 VGILAFIYWL
+325 VGIIAFVYWL

-348 TVLVIACPHAL
+348 AVLVIACPHAL

-394 YIAMDKTGTLTEG
+394 YVAMDKTGTLTEG

-414 QSADKSID
+414 QSLDKSID
-422 NEKLLS
+422 NKNLLA
-428 IIAGIESGSS
+428 IIAGIEGGSS
-438 HPIAN
+438 HPIA
-443 SVVQYAKDKKVEPT
+443 SSIVSYAKDKEIQPAA
-457 ILDNIQAIKGYG
+457 IDNIQALKGYG
-469 MSGQLND
+469 MSASFDNRQ
-476 QTYYLVNMKY
+476 YYLVNMKY
-486 LNENKINVDK
+486 LNEHEISLDK
-496 TLVQTYLDKGN
+496 KLVQTYLDKGN
-507 TISYLVVDQKVLGFV
+507 TISYLVADKKVLGFV
-522 ALGDRIKKNTVE
+522 ALGDRIKKNTIE

-540 ARNITP
+540 ARNITS

-564 GITEFRAEL
+564 GIDEFRAEL

-578 NQVIKQLELD
+578 HQVIKQLELS
-588 GHHVMMVGDG
+588 GHHVLMVGDG

-605 AAATIGVAIGAGTD
+605 ASATIGVAIGAGTD
-619 VAIDSADVIL
+619 VAIDSADVVL

-639 FLKLSHNTYRK
+639 FLKLSHNTYKK

>member
-1 MKDMDMN
+1 MNNEGMHDMKNMD
-8 HTKMNMNDMN
+8 
-18 HTKMNMNDSNAMQ
+18 
-31 MDHSKM
+31 MDHST
-37 DMSDMDMSGSHMMMH
+37 MDMSGSHMMMH
-52 GGHMMDMGDLR
+52 GGHMMNMGDLR
-63 KKFWISLVLA
+63 QKFWISLVLA

-84 INLPF
+84 LNLPF
-89 QAHFPGSDW
+89 QVQFPGSDW
-98 VVLILA
+98 IVLVLA
-104 SILFFYGGKPFITGA
+104 TILFFYGGKPFISGA
-119 RGELAEKQPAM
+119 KGELMSKQPAM

-149 VMNDLIHSKTHVMD
+149 VENNLLHSSTHIMD

-200 PNTVHMVHGDTTMDH
+200 PSKVHMVHDDQTMDH
-215 DISMVKSNDIVEIRA
+215 DISMVKAGNVIEVRA
-230 GESIPLDGHIIS
+230 GESVPLDGHIIS
-242 GESYINESL
+242 GSSYINESL
-251 ITGESKAIKKGLG
+251 ITGESKAVKKEVGS
-264 QKVVGGSINGEGTIR
+264 KVVGGSINGEGTIR
-279 VQVDKTASEGYL
+279 VKVDKSANEGYL

-297 VSDAQGSRS
+297 VSDAQNNRS
-306 KTQMLADRVSSW
+306 KTQMLADKVSSW

-325 VGILAFIYWL
+325 VGIIAFVYWL

-348 TVLVIACPHAL
+348 AVLVIACPHAL

-394 YIAMDKTGTLTEG
+394 YVAMDKTGTLTEG

-414 QSADKSID
+414 QSLDKSID
-422 NEKLLS
+422 NKNLLA
-428 IIAGIESGSS
+428 IIAGIEGGSS
-438 HPIAN
+438 HPIA
-443 SVVQYAKDKKVEPT
+443 SSIVSYAKDKEIQPAA
-457 ILDNIQAIKGYG
+457 IDNIQALKGYG
-469 MSGQLND
+469 MSASFDNRQ
-476 QTYYLVNMKY
+476 YYLVNMKY
-486 LNENKINVDK
+486 LNEHEISLDK
-496 TLVQTYLDKGN
+496 KLVQTYLDKGN
-507 TISYLVVDQKVLGFV
+507 TISYLVADKKVLGFV
-522 ALGDRIKKNTVE
+522 ALGDRIKKNTIE

-558 IMAKQM
+558 IIAKQM
-564 GITEFRAEL
+564 GIDEFRAEL

-578 NQVIKQLELD
+578 HQVIKQLELS
-588 GHHVMMVGDG
+588 GHHVLMVGDG

-605 AAATIGVAIGAGTD
+605 ASATIGVAIGAGTD
-619 VAIDSADVIL
+619 VAIDSADVVL

-639 FLKLSHNTYRK
+639 FLKLSHNTYKK

>member
-1 MKDMDMN
+1 MNNEEMHDMKNMD
-8 HTKMNMNDMN
+8 
-18 HTKMNMNDSNAMQ
+18 
-31 MDHSKM
+31 MDHST
-37 DMSDMDMSGSHMMMH
+37 MDMSGSHMMMH

-63 KKFWISLVLA
+63 QKFWISLVLA

-84 INLPF
+84 LNLPF
-89 QAHFPGSDW
+89 QVQFPGSDW
-98 VVLILA
+98 IVLVLA
-104 SILFFYGGKPFITGA
+104 TILFFYGGKPFITGA
-119 RGELAEKQPAM
+119 KGELMSKQPAM

-149 VMNDLIHSKTHVMD
+149 VENNLLHSSTHIMD

-200 PNTVHMVHGDTTMDH
+200 PSKVHMVHDDQTMDH
-215 DISMVKSNDIVEIRA
+215 DISMVKAGNVIEVRA
-230 GESIPLDGHIIS
+230 GESVPLDGHIIS
-242 GESYINESL
+242 GSSYINESL
-251 ITGESKAIKKGLG
+251 ITGESKAIKKEVGS
-264 QKVVGGSINGEGTIR
+264 KVVGGSINGEGTIR
-279 VQVDKTASEGYL
+279 VKVDKSANEGYL

-297 VSDAQGSRS
+297 VSDAQNNRS
-306 KTQMLADRVSSW
+306 KTQMLADKVSSW
-318 LFYAALS
+318 LFYAALT
-325 VGILAFIYWL
+325 VGIIAFVYWL

-348 TVLVIACPHAL
+348 AVLVIACPHAL

-394 YIAMDKTGTLTEG
+394 YVAMDKTGTLTEG

-414 QSADKSID
+414 QSVDKSID
-422 NEKLLS
+422 NKNLLA
-428 IIAGIESGSS
+428 IIAGIEGGSS
-438 HPIAN
+438 HPIA
-443 SVVQYAKDKKVEPT
+443 SSIVSYAKDKEIQPAA
-457 ILDNIQAIKGYG
+457 IDNIKALKGYG
-469 MSGQLND
+469 MSASFDNRQ
-476 QTYYLVNMKY
+476 YYLVNMKY
-486 LNENKINVDK
+486 LNEHEISLDK
-496 TLVQTYLDKGN
+496 KLVQTYLDKGN
-507 TISYLVVDQKVLGFV
+507 TISYLVADKRVLGFV
-522 ALGDRIKKNTVE
+522 ALGDRIKKNTIE

-564 GITEFRAEL
+564 GIDEFRAEL

-578 NQVIKQLELD
+578 HQVIKQLELS
-588 GHHVMMVGDG
+588 GHHVLMVGDG

-605 AAATIGVAIGAGTD
+605 ASATIGVAIGAGTD
-619 VAIDSADVIL
+619 VAIDSADVVL

-639 FLKLSHNTYRK
+639 FLKLSHNTYKK

>member
-1 MKDMDMN
+1 MHDMKNMD
-8 HTKMNMNDMN
+8 
-18 HTKMNMNDSNAMQ
+18 
-31 MDHSKM
+31 MDHST
-37 DMSDMDMSGSHMMMH
+37 MDMSGNHMMMH
-52 GGHMMDMGDLR
+52 GGHMMNMGDLR
-63 KKFWISLVLA
+63 QKFWISLVLA

-84 INLPF
+84 LKLPF
-89 QAHFPGSDW
+89 QVQFPGSDW
-98 VVLILA
+98 IVLVLA
-104 SILFFYGGKPFITGA
+104 TILFFYGGKPFISGA
-119 RGELAEKQPAM
+119 KGELMSKQPAM

-149 VMNDLIHSKTHVMD
+149 VENNLLHSSTHIMD

-200 PNTVHMVHGDTTMDH
+200 PSKVHMVHDDQTMDH
-215 DISMVKSNDIVEIRA
+215 DISMVKAGNIIEVRA
-230 GESIPLDGHIIS
+230 GESVPLDGHIIS
-242 GESYINESL
+242 GSSYINESL
-251 ITGESKAIKKGLG
+251 ITGESKAIKKEIGS
-264 QKVVGGSINGEGTIR
+264 KVVGGSINGEGTIR
-279 VQVDKTASEGYL
+279 VKVDKSSGEGYL

-297 VSDAQGSRS
+297 VSDAQNNRS

-318 LFYAALS
+318 LFYAALT
-325 VGILAFIYWL
+325 VGIIAFVYWL

-348 TVLVIACPHAL
+348 AVLVIACPHAL

-414 QSADKSID
+414 QSLDKSID
-422 NEKLLS
+422 SKNLLS
-428 IIAGIESGSS
+428 IIAGIEGGSS
-438 HPIAN
+438 HPIA
-443 SVVQYAKDKKVEPT
+443 SSIVSYAKDKEVQPAA
-457 ILDNIQAIKGYG
+457 IDNIQALKGYG
-469 MSGQLND
+469 MSASFDNRQ
-476 QTYYLVNMKY
+476 YYLVNMKY
-486 LNENKINVDK
+486 LNEHEISLDK
-496 TLVQTYLDKGN
+496 KLVQTYLDKGN
-507 TISYLVVDQKVLGFV
+507 TISYLVADKKVLGFV
-522 ALGDRIKKNTVE
+522 ALGDRIKKNTIE

-564 GITEFRAEL
+564 GIDEFRAEL

-578 NQVIKQLELD
+578 HQVIKQLELS

-605 AAATIGVAIGAGTD
+605 ASATIGVAIGAGTD
-619 VAIDSADVIL
+619 VAIDSADVVL

-639 FLKLSHNTYRK
+639 FLKLSHNTYKK

-661 NIIAIPLAAGILAGI
+661 NIIAIPLAAGILAGV

>member
-1 MKDMDMN
+1 MKDMDMKNMN
-8 HTKMNMNDMN
+8 HDDMKMNM
-18 HTKMNMNDSNAMQ
+18 S
-31 MDHSKM
+31 
-37 DMSDMDMSGSHMMMH
+37 SGHDMMMH
-52 GGHMMDMGDLR
+52 GGHMMDMGDL
-63 KKFWISLVLA
+63 KQKFWISLVMA

-84 INLPF
+84 LHLPF
-89 QAHFPGSDW
+89 QFQFPGSDW
-98 VVLILA
+98 IVLILSTA
-104 SILFFYGGKPFITGA
+104 LYFYGGKPFLTGA
-119 RGELAEKQPAM
+119 RGELAERKPAM

-137 ISVAYIYSLYAF
+137 ISVAYVYSLYAF
-149 VMNDLIHSKTHVMD
+149 VMNDLLHSNNHIMD

-200 PNTVHMVHGDTTMDH
+200 PNKVHMVHDNKLMDH
-215 DISMVKSNDIVEIRA
+215 DISMVKQNDVVEVRA
-230 GESIPLDGHIIS
+230 GESVPLDGHVIS

-251 ITGESKAIKKGLG
+251 ITGESKSVKKTLG
-264 QKVVGGSINGEGTIR
+264 DKVVGGSINGEGTIR
-279 VQVDKTASEGYL
+279 VQVDKTTDEGYL

-297 VSDAQGSRS
+297 VSDAQNNRS
-306 KTQMLADRVSSW
+306 KTQMLADRVSGW
-318 LFYAALS
+318 LFYAAMT
-325 VGILAFIYWL
+325 VGIIAFIYWL

-414 QSADKSID
+414 KSID
-422 NEKLLS
+422 KAFDSKKLLA
-428 IIAGIESGSS
+428 IVAGIENGSS
-438 HPIAN
+438 HPIA
-443 SVVQYAKDKKVEPT
+443 SSIVSYAKDQKVAPEAME
-457 ILDNIQAIKGYG
+457 NIQAIKGYG
-469 MSGQLND
+469 MSATQAD
-476 QTYYLVNMKY
+476 KTYYLVNMKY
-486 LNENKINVDK
+486 LNEHKISLDRQQI
-496 TLVQTYLDKGN
+496 QTYLDHGN
-507 TISYLVVDQKVLGFV
+507 TISYLVVDKKVLGFI
-522 ALGDRIKKNTVE
+522 ALGDRIKANTIE

-564 GITEFRAEL
+564 GIDEYRAEL

-578 NQVIKQLELD
+578 HEVIKQLELE
-588 GHHVMMVGDG
+588 GHHVLMVGDG

-619 VAIDSADVIL
+619 VAIDSADVVL
-629 YNSDPSDIIK
+629 YNSDPEDIIK
-639 FLKLSHNTYRK
+639 FLKLSHNTYKK

-676 GFVLSPAVGAVVMS
+676 GFILSPAVGAIVMS

>member
-1 MKDMDMN
+1 MNNEEMHDMKNMD
-8 HTKMNMNDMN
+8 
-18 HTKMNMNDSNAMQ
+18 
-31 MDHSKM
+31 MDHST
-37 DMSDMDMSGSHMMMH
+37 MDMSGNHMMMH

-63 KKFWISLVLA
+63 QKFWISLVLA

-84 INLPF
+84 LNLPF
-89 QAHFPGSDW
+89 QIQFPGSDW
-98 VVLILA
+98 IVLVLA
-104 SILFFYGGKPFITGA
+104 TILFFYGGKPFISGA
-119 RGELAEKQPAM
+119 KGELMSKQPAM

-149 VMNDLIHSKTHVMD
+149 VENNLLHSTTHIMD

-200 PNTVHMVHGDTTMDH
+200 PSKVHMVHDDQTMDH
-215 DISMVKSNDIVEIRA
+215 DISMVKADDVIEVRA
-230 GESIPLDGHIIS
+230 GESVPLDGHIIS
-242 GESYINESL
+242 GSSYINESL
-251 ITGESKAIKKGLG
+251 ITGESKAVKKEVGS
-264 QKVVGGSINGEGTIR
+264 KVVGGSINGEGTIR
-279 VQVDKTASEGYL
+279 VKVDKSSGEGYL

-297 VSDAQGSRS
+297 VSDAQNNRS

-318 LFYAALS
+318 LFYAALT
-325 VGILAFIYWL
+325 VGIIAFVYWL

-348 TVLVIACPHAL
+348 AVLVIACPHAL

-394 YIAMDKTGTLTEG
+394 YVAMDKTGTLTEG

-414 QSADKSID
+414 QSLDKSID
-422 NEKLLS
+422 NKNLLS
-428 IIAGIESGSS
+428 IIAGIEGGSS
-438 HPIAN
+438 HPIA
-443 SVVQYAKDKKVEPT
+443 SSIVSYAKDKEIQPAA
-457 ILDNIQAIKGYG
+457 IDNIQALKGYG
-469 MSGQLND
+469 MSASFDNRQ
-476 QTYYLVNMKY
+476 YYLVNMKY
-486 LNENKINVDK
+486 LNEHKISLDK
-496 TLVQTYLDKGN
+496 KLVQTYLDKGN
-507 TISYLVVDQKVLGFV
+507 TISYLVADKKILGFA
-522 ALGDRIKKNTVE
+522 ALGDRIKKNTIE
-534 FIKELK
+534 FIKQLK
-540 ARNITP
+540 SRNITP

-553 KEAAA
+553 KEAAS

-564 GITEFRAEL
+564 GIDEFRAEL

-578 NQVIKQLELD
+578 HQVIKQLELS

-605 AAATIGVAIGAGTD
+605 ASATIGVAIGAGTD
-619 VAIDSADVIL
+619 VAIDSADVVL

-639 FLKLSHNTYRK
+639 FLKLSHNTYKK

>member
-1 MKDMDMN
+1 MKDMDMK
-8 HTKMNMNDMN
+8 HADM
-18 HTKMNMNDSNAMQ
+18 KDM
-31 MDHSKM
+31 KM
-37 DMSDMDMSGSHMMMH
+37 DMSSGHDMMMH

-63 KKFWISLVLA
+63 QKFWISLVLA

-84 INLPF
+84 MHLPF
-89 QAHFPGSDW
+89 QFQFPGSDW
-98 VVLILA
+98 IVLIL
-104 SILFFYGGKPFITGA
+104 STVLYFYGGKPFLTGA
-119 RGELAEKQPAM
+119 KGELSEKQPAM

-149 VMNDLIHSKTHVMD
+149 VMNDLLHSSNRIMD

-200 PNTVHMVHGDTTMDH
+200 PNQVHMVHGDKTMDH
-215 DISMVKSNDIVEIRA
+215 DISMVKSGDVVEVRA
-230 GESIPLDGHIIS
+230 GESVPLDGHIIAGS
-242 GESYINESL
+242 GYINESL
-251 ITGESKAIKKGLG
+251 ITGESKAVKKELG
-264 QKVVGGSINGEGTIR
+264 SKVVGGSINGDSTIK
-279 VQVDKTASEGYL
+279 VKVDKSAGEGYL

-297 VSDAQGSRS
+297 VSDAQNNRS
-306 KTQMLADRVSSW
+306 KTQMLADKVSSW
-318 LFYAALS
+318 LFYAALTA
-325 VGILAFIYWL
+325 GILSFIYWL

-380 IRDNQAMEN
+380 IRDNQAIEN

-407 KFTVNGL
+407 KFNVNGL
-414 QSADKSID
+414 QSMDKSVD
-422 NEKLLS
+422 DKKLLS
-428 IIAGIESGSS
+428 LIAGIESGSS

-443 SVVQYAKDKKVEPT
+443 SVVEYAKEQKVTPT
-457 ILDNIQAIKGYG
+457 ALDNIKALKGYG
-469 MSGQLND
+469 MSGTLDNNE
-476 QTYYLVNMKY
+476 YYLINMKY
-486 LNENKINVDK
+486 LNENKITVDK
-496 TLVQTYLDKGN
+496 QLVQAYLDKGN
-507 TISYLVVDQKVLGFV
+507 TISFLVTDNKVLGFV
-522 ALGDRIKKNTVE
+522 ALGDTIKKNTVE

-564 GITEFRAEL
+564 GIDEFRGEL

-578 NQVIKQLELD
+578 HNVIKQLELD

-605 AAATIGVAIGAGTD
+605 ASATIGVAIGAGTD
-619 VAIDSADVIL
+619 VAIDSADVVL

-639 FLKLSHNTYRK
+639 FFKLSHNTYRK
-650 TVENLWWGAGY
+650 TIENLWWGAGY
-661 NIIAIPLAAGILAGI
+661 NILAIPLAAGVLAGV

>member
-1 MKDMDMN
+1 MDMKHDDMKMDMN
-8 HTKMNMNDMN
+8 V
-18 HTKMNMNDSNAMQ
+18 
-31 MDHSKM
+31 
-37 DMSDMDMSGSHMMMH
+37 DMSGGHDMMMH

-63 KKFWISLVLA
+63 QKFWISLILA

-84 INLPF
+84 LHLPF
-89 QAHFPGSDW
+89 QFQFPGSDW
-98 VVLILA
+98 IVLIL
-104 SILFFYGGKPFITGA
+104 STVLYFYGGKPFLTGA
-119 RGELAEKQPAM
+119 KGELSEKKPAM
-130 MTLITMG
+130 MTLITIG

-149 VMNDLIHSKTHVMD
+149 VMNDLLHSDTHIMD

-188 AGNALQKIASLV
+188 AGNALQQIASLV
-200 PNTVHMVHGDTTMDH
+200 PNQVHMVHDDMTMDH
-215 DISMVKSNDIVEIRA
+215 DISMVKAGDIVEVRA
-230 GESIPLDGHIIS
+230 GESVPLDGHIIS
-242 GESYINESL
+242 GSGYINESL
-251 ITGESKAIKKGLG
+251 ITGESKAVKKDLG
-264 QKVVGGSINGEGTIR
+264 SKVVGGSINGDSTIR
-279 VQVDKTASEGYL
+279 VQVDKSTSEGYL

-297 VSDAQGSRS
+297 VSDAQNNRS
-306 KTQMLADRVSSW
+306 KTQLLADRVSGW
-318 LFYAALS
+318 LFYAALT
-325 VGILAFIYWL
+325 VGILSFVYWL

-389 SRKID
+389 SRKVD

-414 QSADKSID
+414 QSTDNSVDDK
-422 NEKLLS
+422 NLLA
-428 IIAGIESGSS
+428 IIAGIETGSS

-443 SVVQYAKDKKVEPT
+443 SVVEYAKNKKVSPVA
-457 ILDNIQAIKGYG
+457 LDNIKALKGYG
-469 MSGQLND
+469 MSGTLDNRD
-476 QTYYLVNMKY
+476 YYLVNMKY
-486 LNENKINVDK
+486 LNENNISVKK
-496 TLVQTYLDKGN
+496 ELVQPYLDKGN
-507 TISYLVVDQKVLGFV
+507 TVSYLVNDSKVLGFV
-522 ALGDRIKKNTVE
+522 ALGDTIKPNTVE

-558 IMAKQM
+558 TMAKQM
-564 GITEFRAEL
+564 GIDEFRAEL

-578 NQVIKQLELD
+578 HNVIKQLELE

-605 AAATIGVAIGAGTD
+605 ASATIGVAIGAGTD
-619 VAIDSADVIL
+619 VAIDSADVVL

-639 FLKLSHNTYRK
+639 FLQLSHHTYRK
-650 TVENLWWGAGY
+650 TIENLWWGAGY
-661 NIIAIPLAAGILAGI
+661 NIIAIPLAAGVLAGV
-676 GFVLSPAVGAVVMS
+676 GFILSPAIGAVVMS

>member
-1 MKDMDMN
+1 MNNEEMHDMKNMD
-8 HTKMNMNDMN
+8 
-18 HTKMNMNDSNAMQ
+18 
-31 MDHSKM
+31 MDHST
-37 DMSDMDMSGSHMMMH
+37 MDMSGSHMMMH

-63 KKFWISLVLA
+63 QKFWISLVLA

-84 INLPF
+84 LNLPF
-89 QAHFPGSDW
+89 QVQFPGSDW
-98 VVLILA
+98 IVLVLA
-104 SILFFYGGKPFITGA
+104 TILFFYGGKPFISGA
-119 RGELAEKQPAM
+119 KGELMSKQPAM

-149 VMNDLIHSKTHVMD
+149 VENNLLHSSTHIMD

-200 PNTVHMVHGDTTMDH
+200 PSKVHMVHDDQTMDH
-215 DISMVKSNDIVEIRA
+215 DISMVKAGNVIEVRA
-230 GESIPLDGHIIS
+230 GESVPLDGHIIS
-242 GESYINESL
+242 GSSYINESL
-251 ITGESKAIKKGLG
+251 ITGESKAIKKEVGS
-264 QKVVGGSINGEGTIR
+264 KVVGGSINGEGTIR
-279 VQVDKTASEGYL
+279 VKVDKSANEGYL

-297 VSDAQGSRS
+297 VSDAQNNRS
-306 KTQMLADRVSSW
+306 KTQMLADKVSSW
-318 LFYAALS
+318 LFYAALT
-325 VGILAFIYWL
+325 VGIIAFVYWL

-348 TVLVIACPHAL
+348 AVLVIACPHAL

-394 YIAMDKTGTLTEG
+394 YVAMDKTGTLTEG

-414 QSADKSID
+414 QSVDKSID
-422 NEKLLS
+422 NKNLLA
-428 IIAGIESGSS
+428 IIAGIEGGSS
-438 HPIAN
+438 HPIA
-443 SVVQYAKDKKVEPT
+443 SSIVSYAKDKEIQPAA
-457 ILDNIQAIKGYG
+457 IDNIKALKGYG
-469 MSGQLND
+469 MSASFDNRQ
-476 QTYYLVNMKY
+476 YYLVNMKY
-486 LNENKINVDK
+486 LNEHEISLDK
-496 TLVQTYLDKGN
+496 KLVQTYLDKGN
-507 TISYLVVDQKVLGFV
+507 TISYLVADKRVLGFV
-522 ALGDRIKKNTVE
+522 ALGDRIKKNTIE

-564 GITEFRAEL
+564 GIDEFRAEL

-578 NQVIKQLELD
+578 HQVIKQLELS
-588 GHHVMMVGDG
+588 GHHVLMVGDG

-605 AAATIGVAIGAGTD
+605 ASATIGVAIGAGTD
-619 VAIDSADVIL
+619 VAIDSADVVL

-639 FLKLSHNTYRK
+639 FLKLSHNTYKK

>member
-1 MKDMDMN
+1 MHDMKDMDMN
-8 HTKMNMNDMN
+8 HST
-18 HTKMNMNDSNAMQ
+18 
-31 MDHSKM
+31 
-37 DMSDMDMSGSHMMMH
+37 MDMSGSHMMMH

-63 KKFWISLVLA
+63 QKFWISLVLA

-84 INLPF
+84 LNLPF
-89 QAHFPGSDW
+89 QVQFPGSDW
-98 VVLILA
+98 IVLVLA
-104 SILFFYGGKPFITGA
+104 TILFFYGGKPFISGA
-119 RGELAEKQPAM
+119 KGELMSKQPAM
-130 MTLITMG
+130 MTLITIG
-137 ISVAYIYSLYAF
+137 ISVAYIYSIYAF
-149 VMNDLIHSKTHVMD
+149 VENNLLHSTTHIMD

-200 PNTVHMVHGDTTMDH
+200 PSEVHMVHNDQTMDH
-215 DISMVKSNDIVEIRA
+215 DISMVKADDIIEVRA
-230 GESIPLDGHIIS
+230 GESVPLDGHIIS
-242 GESYINESL
+242 GSSYINESL
-251 ITGESKAIKKGLG
+251 ITGESKAIKKEIGS
-264 QKVVGGSINGEGTIR
+264 KVVGGSINGEGTIR
-279 VQVDKTASEGYL
+279 VKVDKSAGEGYL

-297 VSDAQGSRS
+297 VSDAQNNRS
-306 KTQMLADRVSSW
+306 KTQMLADKVSSW
-318 LFYAALS
+318 LFYAALT
-325 VGILAFIYWL
+325 VGIIAFVYWL

-348 TVLVIACPHAL
+348 AVLVIACPHAL

-414 QSADKSID
+414 QSLDKSID
-422 NEKLLS
+422 NKNLLS
-428 IIAGIESGSS
+428 IIAGIEGGSS
-438 HPIAN
+438 HPIA
-443 SVVQYAKDKKVEPT
+443 SSIVSYAKEQT
-457 ILDNIQAIKGYG
+457 IQPAAIDNIQALKGYG
-469 MSGQLND
+469 MSASFDNRQ
-476 QTYYLVNMKY
+476 YYLVNMKY
-486 LNENKINVDK
+486 LNEKGISLDK
-496 TLVQTYLDKGN
+496 KLVQTYLDKGN
-507 TISYLVVDQKVLGFV
+507 TISYLVADKKVLGFV
-522 ALGDRIKKNTVE
+522 ALGDRIKKNTIE

-564 GITEFRAEL
+564 GIDEFKAEL

-578 NQVIKQLELD
+578 HQVIKQLELA

-605 AAATIGVAIGAGTD
+605 ASATIGVAIGAGTD
-619 VAIDSADVIL
+619 VAIDSADVVL

-639 FLKLSHNTYRK
+639 FLKLSHNTYKK

>member
-1 MKDMDMN
+1 MKDMDGM
-8 HTKMNMNDMN
+8 K
-18 HTKMNMNDSNAMQ
+18 
-31 MDHSKM
+31 MDHDMSGM
-37 DMSDMDMSGSHMMMH
+37 DMSNDHMMMH
-52 GGHMMDMGDLR
+52 GGHMMDMGDLK

-84 INLPF
+84 LNLPF
-89 QAHFPGSDW
+89 QVQFPGSDW
-98 VVLILA
+98 IVLVLA
-104 SILFFYGGKPFITGA
+104 TILFFYGGKPFITGA
-119 RGELAEKQPAM
+119 KGELASKQPAM

-149 VMNDLIHSKTHVMD
+149 VMNNLVHSSNHIMD

-188 AGNALQKIASLV
+188 AGNALQKIATLV
-200 PNTVHMVHGDTTMDH
+200 PDQVHMVHGNETMDH
-215 DISMVKSNDIVEIRA
+215 DISMVKKDDIVEIRA
-230 GESIPLDGHIIS
+230 GESVPLDGHIVS
-242 GESYINESL
+242 GNSYVNESL
-251 ITGESKAIKKGLG
+251 ITGESKAIKKDVGS
-264 QKVVGGSINGEGTIR
+264 KVVGGSINGEGTIR
-279 VQVDKTASEGYL
+279 VKVDKTANEGYL

-297 VSDAQGSRS
+297 VADAQNNRS
-306 KTQMLADRVSSW
+306 KTQQLADKVSSW

-325 VGILAFIYWL
+325 VGIIAFVYWL

-348 TVLVIACPHAL
+348 AVLVIACPHAL

-407 KFTVNGL
+407 KFTVNGVISL
-414 QSADKSID
+414 SDLTED
-422 NEKLLS
+422 KLLS
-428 IIAGIESGSS
+428 LVSGLENGSS
-438 HPIAN
+438 HPIA
-443 SVVQYAKDKKVEPT
+443 SSIVKYAQDKKISATDFTDV
-457 ILDNIQAIKGYG
+457 QAIKGYG
-469 MSGQLND
+469 MSGSID
-476 QTYYLVNMKY
+476 KKTYYLVNLKY
-486 LNENKINVDK
+486 LKKENIPVDNK
-496 TLVQTYLDKGN
+496 LVKTYLDKGN
-507 TISYLVVDQKVLGFV
+507 TISYLVTDKKVLGFI
-522 ALGDRIKKNTVE
+522 ALGDKIKKNTIE
-534 FIKELK
+534 FIKQLK

-553 KEAAA
+553 QAAA
-558 IMAKQM
+558 ATMAKQM
-564 GITEFRAEL
+564 GIEEFRAEL

-578 NQVIKQLELD
+578 NRVIKDLELA

-661 NIIAIPLAAGILAGI
+661 NIVAIPLAAGILAGV

-690 LSTVVVALNALTLKM
+690 LSTVVVAINALLLKM

>member
-1 MKDMDMN
+1 MNNEEMHDMKNMD
-8 HTKMNMNDMN
+8 
-18 HTKMNMNDSNAMQ
+18 
-31 MDHSKM
+31 MDHST
-37 DMSDMDMSGSHMMMH
+37 MDMSGNHMMMH
-52 GGHMMDMGDLR
+52 GGHMMNMGDLR
-63 KKFWISLVLA
+63 QKFWISLVLA

-84 INLPF
+84 LNLPF
-89 QAHFPGSDW
+89 QVQFPGSDW
-98 VVLILA
+98 IVLVLA
-104 SILFFYGGKPFITGA
+104 TILFFYGGKPFISGA
-119 RGELAEKQPAM
+119 KGELMSKQPAM

-149 VMNDLIHSKTHVMD
+149 VENNLLHSSTHIMD

-200 PNTVHMVHGDTTMDH
+200 PSKVHMVHDDQTMDH
-215 DISMVKSNDIVEIRA
+215 DISMVKAGNIIEVRA
-230 GESIPLDGHIIS
+230 GESVPLDGHIIS
-242 GESYINESL
+242 GSSYINESL
-251 ITGESKAIKKGLG
+251 ITGESKAIKKEIGS
-264 QKVVGGSINGEGTIR
+264 KVVGGSINGEGTIR
-279 VQVDKTASEGYL
+279 VKVDKSSGEGYL

-297 VSDAQGSRS
+297 VSDAQNNRS

-318 LFYAALS
+318 LFYAALT
-325 VGILAFIYWL
+325 VGIIAFVYWL

-348 TVLVIACPHAL
+348 AVLVIACPHAL

-394 YIAMDKTGTLTEG
+394 YVAMDKTGTLTEG

-414 QSADKSID
+414 QSLDKSID
-422 NEKLLS
+422 SKNLLS
-428 IIAGIESGSS
+428 IIAGIEGGSS
-438 HPIAN
+438 HPIA
-443 SVVQYAKDKKVEPT
+443 SSIVSYAKDKEVQPAA
-457 ILDNIQAIKGYG
+457 IDNIQALKGYG
-469 MSGQLND
+469 MSASFDNRQ
-476 QTYYLVNMKY
+476 YYLVNMKY
-486 LNENKINVDK
+486 LNEHEISLDK
-496 TLVQTYLDKGN
+496 KLVQTYLDKGN
-507 TISYLVVDQKVLGFV
+507 TISYLVADKKVLGFV
-522 ALGDRIKKNTVE
+522 ALGDRIKKNTIE

-564 GITEFRAEL
+564 GIDEFRAEL

-578 NQVIKQLELD
+578 HQVIKQLELS

-605 AAATIGVAIGAGTD
+605 ASATIGVAIGAGTD
-619 VAIDSADVIL
+619 VAIDSADVVL

-639 FLKLSHNTYRK
+639 FLKLSHNTYKK

-661 NIIAIPLAAGILAGI
+661 NIIAIPLAAGILAGV

>member
-1 MKDMDMN
+1 MNNEEMHDMKNMD
-8 HTKMNMNDMN
+8 
-18 HTKMNMNDSNAMQ
+18 
-31 MDHSKM
+31 MDHST
-37 DMSDMDMSGSHMMMH
+37 MDMSGSHMMMH

-63 KKFWISLVLA
+63 QKFWISLVLA

-84 INLPF
+84 LNLPF
-89 QAHFPGSDW
+89 QVQFPGSDW
-98 VVLILA
+98 IVLALA
-104 SILFFYGGKPFITGA
+104 TILFFYGGKPFITGA
-119 RGELAEKQPAM
+119 KGELMSKQPAM

-149 VMNDLIHSKTHVMD
+149 VENNLLHSSTHIMD

-200 PNTVHMVHGDTTMDH
+200 PSKVHMVHDDQTMDH
-215 DISMVKSNDIVEIRA
+215 DISMVKAGNVIEVRA
-230 GESIPLDGHIIS
+230 GESVPLDGHIIS
-242 GESYINESL
+242 GSSYINESL
-251 ITGESKAIKKGLG
+251 ITGESKAIKKEVSS
-264 QKVVGGSINGEGTIR
+264 KVVGGSINGEGTIR
-279 VQVDKTASEGYL
+279 VKVDKSANEGYL

-297 VSDAQGSRS
+297 VSDAQNNRS
-306 KTQMLADRVSSW
+306 KTQMLADKVSSW
-318 LFYAALS
+318 LFYAALT
-325 VGILAFIYWL
+325 VGIIAFVYWL

-348 TVLVIACPHAL
+348 AVLVIACPHAL

-394 YIAMDKTGTLTEG
+394 YVAMDKTGTLTEG

-414 QSADKSID
+414 QSVDKSID
-422 NEKLLS
+422 NKNLLA
-428 IIAGIESGSS
+428 IIAGIEGGSS
-438 HPIAN
+438 HPIA
-443 SVVQYAKDKKVEPT
+443 SSIVSYAKDKEIQPAA
-457 ILDNIQAIKGYG
+457 IDNIKALKGYG
-469 MSGQLND
+469 MSASFDNRQ
-476 QTYYLVNMKY
+476 YYLVNMKY
-486 LNENKINVDK
+486 LNEHEISLDK
-496 TLVQTYLDKGN
+496 KLVQTYLDKGN
-507 TISYLVVDQKVLGFV
+507 TISYLVADKKVLGFV
-522 ALGDRIKKNTVE
+522 ALGDRIKKNTIE

-564 GITEFRAEL
+564 GIDEFRAEL

-578 NQVIKQLELD
+578 HQVIKQLELS
-588 GHHVMMVGDG
+588 GHHVLMVGDG

-605 AAATIGVAIGAGTD
+605 ASATIGVAIGAGTD
-619 VAIDSADVIL
+619 VAIDSADVVL

-639 FLKLSHNTYRK
+639 FLKLSHNTYKK

>member
-1 MKDMDMN
+1 MNNEEMHDMKNMD
-8 HTKMNMNDMN
+8 
-18 HTKMNMNDSNAMQ
+18 
-31 MDHSKM
+31 MDHST
-37 DMSDMDMSGSHMMMH
+37 MDMSGSHMMMH

-63 KKFWISLVLA
+63 QKFWISLVLA

-84 INLPF
+84 LNLPF
-89 QAHFPGSDW
+89 QVQFPGSDW
-98 VVLILA
+98 IVLVLA
-104 SILFFYGGKPFITGA
+104 TILFFYGGKPFITGA
-119 RGELAEKQPAM
+119 KGELMSKQPAM

-149 VMNDLIHSKTHVMD
+149 VENNLLHSSTHIMD

-200 PNTVHMVHGDTTMDH
+200 PSKVHMVHDDQTMDH
-215 DISMVKSNDIVEIRA
+215 DISMVKAGNVIEVRA
-230 GESIPLDGHIIS
+230 GESVPLDGHIIS
-242 GESYINESL
+242 GSSYINESL
-251 ITGESKAIKKGLG
+251 ITGESKAIKKEVGS
-264 QKVVGGSINGEGTIR
+264 KVVGGSINGEGTIR
-279 VQVDKTASEGYL
+279 VKVDKSANEGYL

-297 VSDAQGSRS
+297 VSDAQNNRS
-306 KTQMLADRVSSW
+306 KTQMLADKVSSW
-318 LFYAALS
+318 LFYAALT
-325 VGILAFIYWL
+325 VGIIAFVYWL

-348 TVLVIACPHAL
+348 AVLVIACPHAL

-394 YIAMDKTGTLTEG
+394 YVAMDKTGTLTEG

-414 QSADKSID
+414 QSVDKSID
-422 NEKLLS
+422 NKNLLA
-428 IIAGIESGSS
+428 IIAGIEGGSS
-438 HPIAN
+438 HPIA
-443 SVVQYAKDKKVEPT
+443 SSIVSYAKDKEIQPAA
-457 ILDNIQAIKGYG
+457 IDNIQALKGYG
-469 MSGQLND
+469 MSASFDNRQ
-476 QTYYLVNMKY
+476 YYLVNMKY
-486 LNENKINVDK
+486 LNEHEISLDK
-496 TLVQTYLDKGN
+496 KLVQTYLDKGN
-507 TISYLVVDQKVLGFV
+507 TISYLVADKRVLGFV
-522 ALGDRIKKNTVE
+522 ALGDRIKKNTIE

-564 GITEFRAEL
+564 GIDEFRAEL

-578 NQVIKQLELD
+578 HQVIKQLELS
-588 GHHVMMVGDG
+588 GHHVLMVGDG

-605 AAATIGVAIGAGTD
+605 ASATIGVAIGAGTD
-619 VAIDSADVIL
+619 VAIDSADVVL

-639 FLKLSHNTYRK
+639 FLKLSHNTYKK

>member
-1 MKDMDMN
+1 MNNEEMHDMKN
-8 HTKMNMNDMN
+8 
-18 HTKMNMNDSNAMQ
+18 
-31 MDHSKM
+31 
-37 DMSDMDMSGSHMMMH
+37 
-52 GGHMMDMGDLR
+52 MDMGDLR
-63 KKFWISLVLA
+63 QKFWISLVLA

-84 INLPF
+84 LNLPF
-89 QAHFPGSDW
+89 QVQFPGSDW
-98 VVLILA
+98 IVLVLA
-104 SILFFYGGKPFITGA
+104 TILFFYGGKPFISGA
-119 RGELAEKQPAM
+119 KGELMSKQPAM

-149 VMNDLIHSKTHVMD
+149 VENNLLHSSTHIMD

-200 PNTVHMVHGDTTMDH
+200 PSKVHMVHDDQTMDH
-215 DISMVKSNDIVEIRA
+215 DISMVKAGNIIEVRA
-230 GESIPLDGHIIS
+230 GESVPLDGHIIS
-242 GESYINESL
+242 GSSYINESL
-251 ITGESKAIKKGLG
+251 ITGESKAIKKEVGS
-264 QKVVGGSINGEGTIR
+264 KVVGGSINGEGTIR
-279 VQVDKTASEGYL
+279 VKVDKSSGEGYL

-297 VSDAQGSRS
+297 VSDAQNNRS

-318 LFYAALS
+318 LFYAALT
-325 VGILAFIYWL
+325 VGIIAFVYWL

-348 TVLVIACPHAL
+348 AVLVIACPHAL

-394 YIAMDKTGTLTEG
+394 YVAMDKTGTLTEG

-414 QSADKSID
+414 ESLDKSID
-422 NEKLLS
+422 NKNLLS
-428 IIAGIESGSS
+428 IIAGIEGGSS
-438 HPIAN
+438 HPIA
-443 SVVQYAKDKKVEPT
+443 SSIVSYAKDKEVQPAA
-457 ILDNIQAIKGYG
+457 IDNIQALKGYG
-469 MSGQLND
+469 MSASFDNRQ
-476 QTYYLVNMKY
+476 YYLVNMKY
-486 LNENKINVDK
+486 LNEHEISLDK
-496 TLVQTYLDKGN
+496 KLVQTYLDKGN
-507 TISYLVVDQKVLGFV
+507 TISYLVADKKILGFV
-522 ALGDRIKKNTVE
+522 ALGDRIKKNTIE

-564 GITEFRAEL
+564 GIDEFRAEL

-578 NQVIKQLELD
+578 HQVIKQLELS

-605 AAATIGVAIGAGTD
+605 ASATIGVAIGAGTD
-619 VAIDSADVIL
+619 VAIDSADVVL

-639 FLKLSHNTYRK
+639 FLKLSHNTYKK

>member
-1 MKDMDMN
+1 MNNEEMHDMKNMD
-8 HTKMNMNDMN
+8 
-18 HTKMNMNDSNAMQ
+18 
-31 MDHSKM
+31 MDHST
-37 DMSDMDMSGSHMMMH
+37 MDMSGNHMMMH

-63 KKFWISLVLA
+63 QKFWISLVLA

-84 INLPF
+84 LNLPF
-89 QAHFPGSDW
+89 QVQFPGSDW
-98 VVLILA
+98 IVLVLA
-104 SILFFYGGKPFITGA
+104 TILFFYGGKPFISGA
-119 RGELAEKQPAM
+119 KGELMSKQPAM

-149 VMNDLIHSKTHVMD
+149 VENNLLHSSTHIMD

-200 PNTVHMVHGDTTMDH
+200 PSKVHMVHDDQTMDH
-215 DISMVKSNDIVEIRA
+215 DISMVKAGNIVEVRA

-242 GESYINESL
+242 GSSYINESL
-251 ITGESKAIKKGLG
+251 ITGESKAIKKEVGS
-264 QKVVGGSINGEGTIR
+264 KVVGGSINGEGTIR
-279 VQVDKTASEGYL
+279 VKVDKSSGEGYL

-297 VSDAQGSRS
+297 VSDAQNNRS

-318 LFYAALS
+318 LFYAALT
-325 VGILAFIYWL
+325 VGIIAFVYWL

-348 TVLVIACPHAL
+348 AVLVIACPHAL

-394 YIAMDKTGTLTEG
+394 YVAMDKTGTLTEG
-407 KFTVNGL
+407 KFIVNGL
-414 QSADKSID
+414 ESLDKSID
-422 NEKLLS
+422 NKNLLS
-428 IIAGIESGSS
+428 IIAGIEGGSS
-438 HPIAN
+438 HPIA
-443 SVVQYAKDKKVEPT
+443 SSIVSYAKDKEVQPAA
-457 ILDNIQAIKGYG
+457 IDNIQALKGYG
-469 MSGQLND
+469 MSASFDNRQ
-476 QTYYLVNMKY
+476 YYLVNMKY
-486 LNENKINVDK
+486 LNEHEISLDK
-496 TLVQTYLDKGN
+496 KLVQTYLDKGN
-507 TISYLVVDQKVLGFV
+507 TISYLVADKKILGFV
-522 ALGDRIKKNTVE
+522 ALGDRIKKNTIE

-564 GITEFRAEL
+564 GIDEFRAEL

-578 NQVIKQLELD
+578 HQVIKQLELS

-605 AAATIGVAIGAGTD
+605 ASATIGVAIGAGTD
-619 VAIDSADVIL
+619 VAIDSADVVL

-639 FLKLSHNTYRK
+639 FLKLSHNTYKK